1 MVAMLLRRFDVEL
14 VENVP
19 FPRFEE
25 GKPVLGIMSNK
36 QGDDPLVRMRQRRL

>member
-1 MVAMLLRRFDVEL
+1 MVATLLRKFDVEL
-14 VENVP
+14 VEDVP

-36 QGDDPLVRMRQRRL
+36 QGDDPLVRIQERKL